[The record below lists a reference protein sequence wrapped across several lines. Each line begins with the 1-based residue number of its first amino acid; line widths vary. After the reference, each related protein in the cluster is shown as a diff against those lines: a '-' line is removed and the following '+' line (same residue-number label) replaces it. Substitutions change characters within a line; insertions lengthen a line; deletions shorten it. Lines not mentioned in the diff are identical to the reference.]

1 MTIMCRIRRNK
12 RGFAFIEMLV
22 AVLIFALAFGA
33 LLSAFV
39 MGRVSAIKVKHRMIA
54 ENLLRQ
60 RMEWV
65 KEQGYAWI
73 DANVVGIGNEKIEHP
88 INPADGIGQ
97 DELLNHTRTTSVTKD
112 ADDNLTVT
120 VTLNWDKRR
129 WGNMGAAGTL
139 ANPDEVL
146 VTIIGIP

>member
-1 MTIMCRIRRNK
+1 MAIIMGRIRRNK
-12 RGFAFIEMLV
+12 MGFAFVELLV

-39 MGRVSAIKVKHRMIA
+39 MGRVSAIKVKHRMIV

-60 RMEWV
+60 QMEWV
-65 KEQGYAWI
+65 KSQSYATIQGWVG
-73 DANVVGIGNEKIEHP
+73 NPVVENDVDSG
-88 INPADGIGQ
+88 AMFGQ
-97 DELLNHTRTTSVTKD
+97 DELLNDFRTTTVTQD
-112 ADDNLTVT
+112 AFGNLTVT

-129 WGNMGAAGTL
+129 WGNTGAAGTH

-146 VTIIGIP
+146 VTVIGVP